1 MSENAR
7 YPFTCIIPVLHEAS
21 GINACLEQLSHHVTP
36 DVCEVI
42 VVDGDAAGSTIR
54 HITHSQALTLCA
66 PYGRG
71 AQMNAGAQ
79 RARGER
85 LIFLHADTALPANA
99 LERIEE
105 ALANPNYA
113 AGAFTLRFD
122 SPRPA
127 FRLIE
132 TAATWRYRLTR
143 LPYGDQAFFM
153 MNAYFRKIGG
163 FAAIPLM
170 EDLDLMRRIKR
181 RGDRICILPDAVTT
195 SARRWEQEGII
206 LYCVLRTW
214 ILASLFCVGVS
225 PHTLAAYYRNWRVS
239 AYRREKEE
247 I

>member
-1 MSENAR
+1 M
-7 YPFTCIIPVLHEAS
+7 YPFSCIIPALHEAE
-21 GINACLEQLSHHVTP
+21 GINACLERLFRSVTP

-42 VVDGDAAGSTIR
+42 VVDGDAEGSTVR
-54 HITHSQALTLCA
+54 HITCPGVQTLCA
-66 PYGRG
+66 PCGRG
-71 AQMNAGAQ
+71 KQMNAGAQ

-85 LIFLHADTALPANA
+85 LIFLHADTVLPSNA
-99 LERIEE
+99 LALVQRV
-105 ALANPNYA
+105 LANPDYT

-122 SPRPA
+122 SSRRV

-132 TAATWRYRLTR
+132 TAAAWRYRLTR

-153 MNAYFRKIGG
+153 SSAYFWQIGG
-163 FAAIPLM
+163 FAEIPLM

-181 RGDRICILPDAVTT
+181 RGDRMCILPDAVTT
-195 SARRWEQEGII
+195 SARRWEQEGI

-225 PHTLAAYYRNWRVS
+225 PHRLAKHYRLWRDS
-239 AYRREKEE
+239 ARRHKKEQ